1 MSLAY
6 LIRPAARR
14 DIDTAY
20 LDYETR
26 SPGLG
31 DRFLVE
37 VADFV
42 QRVRN
47 HPHMYG
53 VVHGQIRAGG
63 LQHFPQLVY
72 YRAESTRVV
81 ITAVLHG
88 RRHPRRSRRR
98 R

>member
-6 LIRPAARR
+6 VIRPAARR

-20 LDYETR
+20 LDYENR

-31 DRFLVE
+31 SRFLAELV
-37 VADFV
+37 DFV

-47 HPHMYG
+47 HPHLYG
-53 VVHGQIRAGG
+53 VVHGRNRAGG
-63 LQHFPQLVY
+63 LPHFPHLVY
-72 YRAESTRVV
+72 YRAEPTRIVV
-81 ITAVLHG
+81 TAVIHG